1 MVDWEAADWARFAL
15 NANGWIDHSPPQA
28 PQLIGYYPSVPGG
41 TPAGVLPLTFPPETP
56 RAADWGLGIQDLR
69 GRRDLYHIALRGDFD
84 LPGSL
89 TLTSLTRSEDRRV
102 GKECVCTCRSR
113 WSPSISKKKK
123 NKQNKKL
130 FL

>member
-1 MVDWEAADWARFAL
+1 MVDWEAADWARFSL

-69 GRRDLYHIALRGDFD
+69 GRRDLYHI
-84 LPGSL
+84 
-89 TLTSLTRSEDRRV
+89 RSEEHTSELQSLMR
-102 GKECVCTCRSR
+102 
-113 WSPSISKKKK
+113 ISYAVFCLKKKK
-123 NKQNKKL
+123 K
-130 FL
+130 